1 MRKLVSGFLVCLLF
15 LSVSAQENPVKTG
28 AESFSLYF
36 PLLKDKRI
44 AVFSNS
50 TGMIGEKH
58 LVDILL
64 EQDFDI
70 QVILAPEHGFRG
82 AADAGEKIN
91 DEIDKKTGIPIY
103 SLYKSK
109 TAKPSKEV
117 MDKIDLILFDIQDVG
132 LRFYTYYISMYHLMD
147 ACAKHKKPLILL
159 DRPNPNGF
167 YIDGPILDMKYK
179 SGVGYLPIPVVH
191 GMTLGELAQ
200 MINGEG
206 WLPEKE
212 RCELHVIPC
221 MNYTHQTKYA
231 LPVAPS
237 PNLPNMKSIYLYP
250 SLCLFEG
257 TRVSLGR
264 GTPFPFQVYGH
275 PDMKPYYKF
284 SFSPRSLPGAKYPP
298 LLNRTCYGVDLRNR
312 SDETIFSEGIHLNY
326 VIDTYK
332 KLNIGDK
339 FFTSFFENLI
349 GVDYVRK
356 MIIEGRNNE
365 EIKAVWADDVERF
378 RKQRQPYLLYAE

>member
-1 MRKLVSGFLVCLLF
+1 MKKIGFWFLVCF
-15 LSVSAQENPVKTG
+15 FTFPVFAQESPVKVG
-28 AESFSLYF
+28 AESYSLYF

-58 LVDILL
+58 LVDVLL
-64 EQDFDI
+64 EHQFDI
-70 QVILAPEHGFRG
+70 RMILAPEHGFRG
-82 AADAGEKIN
+82 DADAGEKVN
-91 DEIDKKTGIPIY
+91 DEIDEKTGIPIY

-109 TAKPSKEV
+109 TAKPGKDV

-147 ACAKHKKPLILL
+147 VCAKHQKPLIVL

-167 YIDGPILDMKYK
+167 YMDGPILDMKYK
-179 SGVGYLPIPVVH
+179 SGVGLLPIPVVH
-191 GMTLGELAQ
+191 GMTLGELAR

-206 WLPEKE
+206 WLPDKE

-221 MNYTHQTKYA
+221 TNYMHRTKYR

-237 PNLPNMKSIYLYP
+237 PNLPNMKSVHLYP

-264 GTPFPFQVYGH
+264 GTAFPFQVYGH
-275 PDMKPYYKF
+275 PALKSHYKY
-284 SFSPRSLPGAKYPP
+284 SFTPKSLPGAKYPP
-298 LLNRTCYGVDLRNR
+298 HLNQACYGVDLRNLP
-312 SDETIFSEGIHLNY
+312 DETIFSEGINLNY
-326 VIDTYK
+326 VIDAYK

-356 MIIEGRNNE
+356 MIMAGKSDK
-365 EIKAVWADDVERF
+365 EIKAAWANDIERF
-378 RKQRQPYLLYAE
+378 RLQRRPYLLYEE